1 MFLKHRAR
9 IAYFLILPSLL
20 LITLLDLYPVIEA
33 MIVSLQSQ
41 NIMRPNPDG
50 WVGLR
55 HYQRA
60 LFDEPVFWASL
71 WRTCIWTAGSVAGAY
86 LLALGLA
93 LLLNMQIRARAFFR
107 AILLIP
113 WVMPEVSTALIWK
126 WLYGDQFGVL
136 NFLLLRAGVVD
147 FPVQWLADPDTA
159 MASVIVV
166 QIWKLYPVM
175 FIVLLASLLNVPKEL
190 GEAATID
197 GATPLQRFR
206 FITFPFI
213 RPTSIVITLLAS
225 IWTFHNFDIVYLL
238 TGGGPASAT
247 KILPTL
253 IYDKAFWGLEIG
265 YASALGMLMLVCLLI
280 ISAFYLWA
288 YRSQKATS

>member
-9 IAYFLILPSLL
+9 IAYFLILPALV

-33 MIVSLQSQ
+33 VVVSLQSQ

-50 WVGLR
+50 WVGLA
-55 HYQRA
+55 HYRRA
-60 LFDEPVFWASL
+60 LFDEPTFWSSL
-71 WRTCIWTAGSVAGAY
+71 WRTCVWTAGSVAGAY

-93 LLLNMQIRARAFFR
+93 LLLNMQVRARAFFR

-136 NFLLLRAGVVD
+136 NFLLLRAGLVD
-147 FPVQWLADPDTA
+147 MPVQWLADPNTA
-159 MASVIVV
+159 MMSVIAV

-175 FIVLLASLLNVPKEL
+175 FIVLLAALLNVPKEL
-190 GEAATID
+190 SEAATID

-213 RPTSIVITLLAS
+213 RSTSIVITLLAS
-225 IWTFHNFDIVYLL
+225 IWTFHSFDLVYLL

-247 KILPTL
+247 KILPVL

-265 YASALGMLMLVCLLI
+265 YASALGVLMLVCLLI
-280 ISAFYLWA
+280 ISVFYLWA
-288 YRSQKATS
+288 YRSQKTTA

>member
-9 IAYFLILPSLL
+9 IAYFLILPALV

-33 MIVSLQSQ
+33 VVVSLQSQ

-50 WVGLR
+50 WVGLA
-55 HYQRA
+55 HYRRA
-60 LFDEPVFWASL
+60 LFDEPTFWSSL
-71 WRTCIWTAGSVAGAY
+71 WRTCVWTAGSVAGAY

-93 LLLNMQIRARAFFR
+93 LLLNMQVRARAFFR

-136 NFLLLRAGVVD
+136 NFLLLRAGLVD
-147 FPVQWLADPDTA
+147 MPVQWLADPDTA
-159 MASVIVV
+159 MMSVIAV

-175 FIVLLASLLNVPKEL
+175 FIVLLAALLNVPKEL
-190 GEAATID
+190 SEAATID

-213 RPTSIVITLLAS
+213 RSTSIVITLLAS
-225 IWTFHNFDIVYLL
+225 IWTFHSFDLVYLL

-247 KILPTL
+247 KILPVL

-265 YASALGMLMLVCLLI
+265 YASALGVLMLVCLLI
-280 ISAFYLWA
+280 ISVFYLWA
-288 YRSQKATS
+288 YRSQKTTA

>member
-1 MFLKHRAR
+1 MFQKHRAR
-9 IAYFLILPSLL
+9 IAYFLILPALV

-33 MIVSLQSQ
+33 VVVSLQSQ

-50 WVGLR
+50 WVGLA
-55 HYQRA
+55 HYRRA
-60 LFDEPVFWASL
+60 LFDEPTFWSSL

-93 LLLNMQIRARAFFR
+93 LLLNMQVRARAFFR

-136 NFLLLRAGVVD
+136 NFLLLRAGLVD
-147 FPVQWLADPDTA
+147 MPVQWLADPDTA
-159 MASVIVV
+159 MMAVIAV

-175 FIVLLASLLNVPKEL
+175 FIVLLAALLNVPKEL
-190 GEAATID
+190 SEAATID
-197 GATPLQRFR
+197 GATAVQRFR
-206 FITFPFI
+206 FITFPYI
-213 RPTSIVITLLAS
+213 RPTSLVITLLAS
-225 IWTFHNFDIVYLL
+225 IWTFHSFDLVYLL
-238 TGGGPASAT
+238 TGGGPANAT
-247 KILPTL
+247 KILPVL

-265 YASALGMLMLVCLLI
+265 YASALGMLMLVCLLV
-280 ISAFYLWA
+280 ISAGYLWA
-288 YRSQKATS
+288 YRSQKATA